1 MTYLIKYVF
10 QTNRRFK
17 SKLFQHDCKNK
28 KIKNM
33 KKHIS
38 CECKCKFGGRK
49 NEIQIKNGI
58 TYNDDV
64 SVKIWENIMGTKK
77 VILEPCNKKLWKWQ
91 KFTNYYWWLSD

>member
-1 MTYLIKYVF
+1 MCSKQTEDSNLNFFNMIVAIK
-10 QTNRRFK
+10 K
-17 SKLFQHDCKNK
+17 SKTW
-28 KIKNM
+28 

-38 CECKCKFGGRK
+38 CECKCKFGGIK

-58 TYNDDV
+58 TKNDDV